1 MSILSEINTLSNICD
16 IPIETG
22 VFSDNPP
29 DIYLVATPLVDLF
42 EVYAD
47 NLPEYEVQELR
58 LSLFSKG
65 NYIKI
70 KNTLTRTLLGA
81 GFTITDMRYLG
92 HEDDTGYHHY
102 ALDVAKSY
110 KFKLDKED

>member
-16 IPIETG
+16 IPMETG

-47 NLPEYEVQELR
+47 NLPEYEIQEVR

-70 KNTLTRTLLGA
+70 KNRVG
-81 GFTITDMRYLG
+81 G
-92 HEDDTGYHHY
+92 
-102 ALDVAKSY
+102 K
-110 KFKLDKED
+110 

>member
-1 MSILSEINTLSNICD
+1 MNILAELKALSDTCNI
-16 IPIETG
+16 PVETG
-22 VFSDNPP
+22 VFSEKPP
-29 DIYLVATPLVDLF
+29 DLYLVIIPLVDLF

-47 NLPEYEVQELR
+47 NLPEYEIQEVR

>member
-47 NLPEYEVQELR
+47 NLQ
-58 LSLFSKG
+58 SMK
-65 NYIKI
+65 
-70 KNTLTRTLLGA
+70 
-81 GFTITDMRYLG
+81 
-92 HEDDTGYHHY
+92 
-102 ALDVAKSY
+102 Y
-110 KFKLDKED
+110 KK